1 MAPNDR
7 SFKLF
12 GFEIKRADQDDPKK
26 RPSIVPARDD
36 DGAGY
41 VTAAGTHYGQY
52 LNIDGDDAKDNY
64 SWSNYVIDISRVLFR
79 TCLILI
85 GFFAHQ
91 SSHAII
97 VDVQFSGANSSQQ
110 ALFQQAANY
119 WGHHLIGYQ
128 TGINVPNTVTINA
141 SIGPDDGPGGTLAY
155 AGPTYVWGQQYTNGY
170 VIIFKMIFHHT

>member
-12 GFEIKRADQDDPKK
+12 GFEIKRAEQDDPKK

-64 SWSNYVIDISRVLFR
+64 NLIMKYRGVSMHPEVDAAIEDIVNESISGSELEQ
-79 TCLILI
+79 
-85 GFFAHQ
+85 A
-91 SSHAII
+91 
-97 VDVQFSGANSSQQ
+97 VDVNMDKLEVSDKIKKTIKEEFDNIVGMLNFTE
-110 ALFQQAANY
+110 L
-119 WGHHLIGYQ
+119 GH
-128 TGINVPNTVTINA
+128 
-141 SIGPDDGPGGTLAY
+141 D
-155 AGPTYVWGQQYTNGY
+155 
-170 VIIFKMIFHHT
+170 IFKRW